1 MSSSWDMEKSLAAR
15 IATEGMAQKAKHA
28 MVLKES
34 MLGLAEH
41 GVRRGRSVPSLEA
54 PVTKAM

>member
-1 MSSSWDMEKSLAAR
+1 MEKSLAAR